1 MKQRSVALLVGAL
14 LVLATLLCLPPRAWS
29 AEPAPKR
36 AQFVY
41 LLRVLPAYQAPQA
54 WTDKE
59 TAVIGQHFERLARAT
74 ASGQVILA
82 GKTGEALDRTF
93 GLVVFES
100 DDEASARRFV
110 ETDPAVVA
118 GIMSATLHPYAVAL
132 LRKP

>member
-1 MKQRSVALLVGAL
+1 MKPRAVGLLVGAL

-29 AEPAPKR
+29 TEPAPKR

-41 LLRVLPAYQAPQA
+41 LLRVLPAYHVPQA

-82 GKTGEALDRTF
+82 GKTSEALDRTF
-93 GLVVFES
+93 GLVVFEAE
-100 DDEASARRFV
+100 DEASARRFM

-118 GIMSATLHPYAVAL
+118 GIMSATLHPCAVAL
-132 LRKP
+132 QRKP